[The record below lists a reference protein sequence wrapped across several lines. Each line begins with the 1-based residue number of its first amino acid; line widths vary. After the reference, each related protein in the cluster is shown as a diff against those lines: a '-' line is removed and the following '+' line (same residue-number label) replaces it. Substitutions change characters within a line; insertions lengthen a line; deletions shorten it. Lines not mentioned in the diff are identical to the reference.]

1 MMGYVGTSSSTQSLS
16 SSQILNGHCC
26 IKPQA
31 PTGFFSLFSEC
42 LPLLSSR
49 TFAFVSFVLLLSA
62 CQLEILSSFKILCAM
77 PLRHL
82 YWSTRLSGLL
92 LIHETWPW
100 SLTVLCM
107 VFGFFL
113 PSNIESFLKARMRSC
128 MLSETFINTQ
138 TWSKF
143 RNLSWWSDWVNV
155 KSGGRGV
162 CWRNNTGLFETI
174 LHMLNGPNKFMNWH
188 ILFV

>member
-1 MMGYVGTSSSTQSLS
+1 MPDLLYSS
-16 SSQILNGHCC
+16 
-26 IKPQA
+26 
-31 PTGFFSLFSEC
+31 
-42 LPLLSSR
+42 
-49 TFAFVSFVLLLSA
+49 TFAFVSSVLLLYA
-62 CQLEILSSFKILCAM
+62 CQLEIWLSSKILCAM
-77 PLRHL
+77 TLRRL
-82 YWSTRLSGLL
+82 YWSTRLRGLL

-162 CWRNNTGLFETI
+162 CWRNNMDCLKLSLICWMDLINLWIDTFYLF
-174 LHMLNGPNKFMNWH
+174 NWY
-188 ILFV
+188 